1 MKKLS
6 RELEATLRSAEIL
19 FTWSH
24 NVATKIDNQ
33 AVMKTLESSY
43 AGLSKARRNLALF
56 QHHDAITGK
65 LFCLSGN
72 VLPLKDL
79 FRLFTYRIVE
89 GVTKKSRL
97 TNCRF
102 ATISSQISAIYMN
115 IFHKTEVQTVI
126 LRC

>member
-33 AVMKTLESSY
+33 AVMKTLESGY

-72 VLPLKDL
+72 VLPLKGL
-79 FRLFTYRIVE
+79 VRLCTYRLGQCSFFLGLNNV
-89 GVTKKSRL
+89 
-97 TNCRF
+97 
-102 ATISSQISAIYMN
+102 
-115 IFHKTEVQTVI
+115 
-126 LRC
+126 

>member
-65 LFCLSGN
+65 EFFFNRQCFAF
-72 VLPLKDL
+72 K
-79 FRLFTYRIVE
+79 RLDQ
-89 GVTKKSRL
+89 S
-97 TNCRF
+97 
-102 ATISSQISAIYMN
+102 MN
-115 IFHKTEVQTVI
+115 ILPPTRWCSFFLDLNVKKVSAHKYLGLMISFASKSKHQT
-126 LRC
+126 

>member
-33 AVMKTLESSY
+33 AVMKTLESGY

-65 LFCLSGN
+65 YQKGFCAYLGLMIS
-72 VLPLKDL
+72 
-79 FRLFTYRIVE
+79 FSS
-89 GVTKKSRL
+89 KSK
-97 TNCRF
+97 
-102 ATISSQISAIYMN
+102 
-115 IFHKTEVQTVI
+115 H
-126 LRC
+126 

>member
-65 LFCLSGN
+65 LLILFIRQCFAFKRLGTYCFGPCPFILDLN
-72 VLPLKDL
+72 V
-79 FRLFTYRIVE
+79 
-89 GVTKKSRL
+89 KKV
-97 TNCRF
+97 
-102 ATISSQISAIYMN
+102 SA
-115 IFHKTEVQTVI
+115 HT
-126 LRC
+126 

>member
-56 QHHDAITGK
+56 QHHDAITGI
-65 LFCLSGN
+65 LFFCL
-72 VLPLKDL
+72 
-79 FRLFTYRIVE
+79 
-89 GVTKKSRL
+89 
-97 TNCRF
+97 
-102 ATISSQISAIYMN
+102 
-115 IFHKTEVQTVI
+115 
-126 LRC
+126 

>member
-65 LFCLSGN
+65 DFFSSGN

-79 FRLFTYRIVE
+79 VF
-89 GVTKKSRL
+89 
-97 TNCRF
+97 
-102 ATISSQISAIYMN
+102 
-115 IFHKTEVQTVI
+115 EVQY
-126 LRC
+126 

>member
-1 MKKLS
+1 MTFTHNLFSEGTPAYWSGYYSTRPYMKKLS

-33 AVMKTLESSY
+33 AVIKTLESSY

-79 FRLFTYRIVE
+79 VF
-89 GVTKKSRL
+89 
-97 TNCRF
+97 
-102 ATISSQISAIYMN
+102 
-115 IFHKTEVQTVI
+115 EVQY
-126 LRC
+126 

>member
-65 LFCLSGN
+65 EIFFNRQCFAFKRLGQSMNLLRHCLRRDGVLSFFN
-72 VLPLKDL
+72 V
-79 FRLFTYRIVE
+79 
-89 GVTKKSRL
+89 KKV
-97 TNCRF
+97 
-102 ATISSQISAIYMN
+102 SA
-115 IFHKTEVQTVI
+115 HT
-126 LRC
+126 